1 MKKDLKAILDYLN
14 EQRGL
19 DFAGY
24 RSSIVERGIKEICSD
39 VKCKGCSEY
48 LHYIKEHPDKLD
60 ELIDALTIN
69 VSKFFRN
76 ALTFEYIAKN
86 ILPLIF
92 SKKIRTHDYFLR
104 IWSAACSTGEEPY
117 SLSILINELLEKEHL
132 SLNLNIFAT
141 DIDKQTL
148 RKAQEGV
155 YSFEQIENVKY
166 GILKKYFIK
175 QDESFR
181 LSPEIKKMVNFS
193 LYDILDKRS
202 YAPPESVFANF
213 DMVLCRNLLIYYNT
227 EYQDLIFDKLYRSL
241 AQNGYL
247 ILGDVERPTTK
258 YQRYFKEV
266 CKCCCCYVYQKQ

>member
-19 DFAGY
+19 DFSGY
-24 RSSIVERGIKEICSD
+24 HSSIVERRIKEIFSD
-39 VKCKGCSEY
+39 VMCKDCSEY
-48 LHYIKEHPDKLD
+48 LHYIKEHPDTLDKLF
-60 ELIDALTIN
+60 DALTIN
-69 VSKFFRN
+69 VSRFFRN

-92 SKKIRTHDYFLR
+92 SKKIWTHDYSLR

-117 SLSILINELLEKEHL
+117 SLAILLNELLEKEDL
-132 SLNLNIFAT
+132 GLNLNIFAT

-148 RKAQEGV
+148 KKAQEGV

-193 LYDILDKRS
+193 FYDILDKRS

-213 DMVLCRNLLIYYNT
+213 DMVFCRNLLIYYNT
-227 EYQDLIFDKLYRSL
+227 EYQELIFDKLYHSL
-241 AQNGYL
+241 AKNGYL

-266 CKCCCCYVYQKQ
+266 CECCYVYQKR

>member
-19 DFAGY
+19 DFSGY
-24 RSSIVERGIKEICSD
+24 RSSLVEHRIKEIFSD

-48 LHYIKEHPDKLD
+48 LHYIKEHPDEFDK
-60 ELIDALTIN
+60 LIDALTIN
-69 VSKFFRN
+69 VSRFFRN

-92 SKKIRTHDYFLR
+92 SKKIRTHNYSLR

-117 SLSILINELLEKEHL
+117 SIAILINELLEKENF

-175 QDESFR
+175 QNEFFR

-193 LYDILDKRS
+193 LYDIFDKRS
-202 YAPPESVFANF
+202 CAPPESVFANF
-213 DMVLCRNLLIYYNT
+213 DMILCRNLLIYYNT

-247 ILGDVERPTTK
+247 ILGEVERPPTK
-258 YQRYFKEV
+258 YQQYFKEV
-266 CKCCCCYVYQKQ
+266 CECCYIYQKQ

>member
-14 EQRGL
+14 EQRGV
-19 DFAGY
+19 DFSGY
-24 RSSIVERGIKEICSD
+24 RSSIVERRIKEIFSD
-39 VKCKGCSEY
+39 VKSKGCSEY
-48 LHYIKEHPDKLD
+48 LRYIKEHPDTLD
-60 ELIDALTIN
+60 NLIDALTIN
-69 VSKFFRN
+69 VSTFFRD

-92 SKKIRTHDYFLR
+92 SKKIRTHDYSLR

-117 SLSILINELLEKEHL
+117 SLSILINELLKKEDFG
-132 SLNLNIFAT
+132 LNLNIFAT

-148 RKAQEGV
+148 RKAQEGL
-155 YSFEQIENVKY
+155 YSFEHIENVKY

-175 QDESFR
+175 QGEFFR

-193 LYDILDKRS
+193 LYNILDKRS

-213 DMVLCRNLLIYYNT
+213 DMVFCRNLLIYYNT
-227 EYQDLIFDKLYRSL
+227 EYQELIFDKLYRSL
-241 AQNGYL
+241 AKNGYL
-247 ILGDVERPTTK
+247 ILGDVERPPTK

-266 CKCCCCYVYQKQ
+266 GECCYVYQKQ